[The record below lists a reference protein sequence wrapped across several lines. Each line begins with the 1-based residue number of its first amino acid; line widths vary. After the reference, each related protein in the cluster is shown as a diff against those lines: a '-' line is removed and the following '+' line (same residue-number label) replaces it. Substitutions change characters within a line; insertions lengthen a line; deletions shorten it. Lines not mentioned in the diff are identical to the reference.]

1 MEREDIKVGM
11 TVGYEGKC
19 YPVAAV
25 TGTEVW
31 LRTSNWRSIRVAP
44 KDVSKPAPMPK
55 VRMTSP
61 STDRVGDVELH
72 GMYGGALCWHYRI
85 EKIEDGRTTLV
96 RVEPRSVKNDNG
108 TFSTE
113 YEVVR

>member
-55 VRMTSP
+55 VRMPKLLASP
-61 STDRVGDVELH
+61 STRSTSRPEGFSKPNL
-72 GMYGGALCWHYRI
+72 MY
-85 EKIEDGRTTLV
+85 GRTTLV